1 MLDVNNPTH
10 AELLSK
16 IKRRLRNETFTAEYI
31 LEIINQH
38 PELVSAL
45 YLAFANG
52 HYVGTRGDQDDFL
65 PTLSYLR
72 LKVSRVL
79 SDGEL
84 SDLITNTV
92 ANEHQE
98 MVFTAFRVFN
108 NSVL

>member
-1 MLDVNNPTH
+1 MLDVNNSTH

-16 IKRRLRNETFTAEYI
+16 IKRRLRNETFTADYI
-31 LEIINQH
+31 LEITNQY
-38 PELVSAL
+38 PELVRSL
-45 YLAFANG
+45 YLSFANG

-72 LKVSRVL
+72 LKVEKVL
-79 SDGEL
+79 GDAELGEL
-84 SDLITNTV
+84 VTKTV